1 MTILDAGGA
10 GFIGANF
17 ILDWFDTTD
26 EPVANLDKL
35 TYSDNLNNLHSDADR
50 GCYTFIHGDI
60 LDSTGPD
67 DILARHEPDM
77 VINFAAESHVDRSFA
92 GPEAFMH
99 TNIIDTYRLLESV
112 RAYFESASASRRAV
126 FRLISV
132 STDEVFGPFAEYAAP
147 FMAESPYAPNRPYA
161 ASKAA
166 ADHMVRSYL
175 HMIECVEGRPDHDRR
190 YVIEAC
196 EMTVE
201 LGCQPT
207 TTLADGLRRTAAWYL
222 DNEPWIR
229 AIESG
234 TYLDWIEHQYGA
246 RVVRS

>member
-1 MTILDAGGA
+1 MTILVAGGA

-26 EPVANLDKL
+26 EPVVNLDKL
-35 TYSDNLNNLHSDADR
+35 TCPDNLNNLHSDADR

-60 LDSTGPD
+60 LDSTGLD

-92 GPEAFMH
+92 GPGAFMQ

-112 RAYFESASASRRAV
+112 RAYCESASASRRAV

-132 STDEVFGPFAEYAAP
+132 STDEVFSPSAKNAAS
-147 FMAESPYAPNRPYA
+147 FMAESPYAPNSPYA

-166 ADHMVRSYL
+166 ADHIVRSYL
-175 HMIECVEGRPDHDRR
+175 HLIECIESGPGHDRR
-190 YVIEAC
+190 HAIEAC
-196 EMTVE
+196 KITVE

-229 AIESG
+229 TIESG
-234 TYLDWIEHQYGA
+234 RYLDWIERQYGA
-246 RVVRS
+246 GIIRS